1 MQRNEKI
8 LMRNTAVSAYL
19 HLGALVLEPE
29 LNLERLQAQLPAQ
42 LLPLLIIRVWE
53 LLEEPA
59 SSIMSNTDEKGKCM
73 CTCITSYSIE
83 NLRSDGVMDLRF
95 QLLDLVLG
103 VAVVALLAG
112 PLKAEVLLLQ
122 LLPARA
128 RSYAALHVVAAG
140 LALHQQLIVVWVV
153 RVTPGCGRLLL
164 LAMVLMLLLV
174 LLHHREL
181 MLPIHHVLHYT
192 LQFQLQVHPKHN

>member
-1 MQRNEKI
+1 
-8 LMRNTAVSAYL
+8 
-19 HLGALVLEPE
+19 
-29 LNLERLQAQLPAQ
+29 
-42 LLPLLIIRVWE
+42 
-53 LLEEPA
+53 
-59 SSIMSNTDEKGKCM
+59 
-73 CTCITSYSIE
+73 
-83 NLRSDGVMDLRF
+83 MDLPF
-95 QLLDLVLG
+95 ELLDLVLG

-112 PLKAEVLLLQ
+112 PLKAEVLLQ

>member
-1 MQRNEKI
+1 M
-8 LMRNTAVSAYL
+8 
-19 HLGALVLEPE
+19 
-29 LNLERLQAQLPAQ
+29 
-42 LLPLLIIRVWE
+42 
-53 LLEEPA
+53 
-59 SSIMSNTDEKGKCM
+59 
-73 CTCITSYSIE
+73 
-83 NLRSDGVMDLRF
+83 MDLRF
-95 QLLDLVLG
+95 ELLDLVLG

-181 MLPIHHVLHYT
+181 MLSIHHILHYT
-192 LQFQLQVHPKHN
+192 LQFQLQFHLKHK

>member
-1 MQRNEKI
+1 
-8 LMRNTAVSAYL
+8 
-19 HLGALVLEPE
+19 
-29 LNLERLQAQLPAQ
+29 
-42 LLPLLIIRVWE
+42 
-53 LLEEPA
+53 
-59 SSIMSNTDEKGKCM
+59 M

-128 RSYAALHVVAAG
+128 RSYAALLVVAAG
-140 LALHQQLIVVWVV
+140 LALHQQLIVVWVG

-164 LAMVLMLLLV
+164 LAMVLMLL